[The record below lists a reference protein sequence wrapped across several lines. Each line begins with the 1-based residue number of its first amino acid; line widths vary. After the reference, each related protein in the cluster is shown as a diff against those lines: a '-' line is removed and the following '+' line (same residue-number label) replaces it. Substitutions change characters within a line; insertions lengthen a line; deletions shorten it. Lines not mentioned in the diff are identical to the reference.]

1 MRLGVVRALG
11 WLVIAHG
18 LSHAVLPL
26 RGSMGPADMID
37 DWIPVGLYMIGMIG
51 FVIAGLGML
60 GLRPLDAVISPVLVL
75 SSGLSLVAITRLGD
89 PTLWA
94 GGVFDVA
101 LLLIGLWR
109 AYEGWPTHP
118 QHGRAWHV
126 LGLACGFAFLAYIA
140 TAAVVWPWHRTW
152 GSSRDE
158 LTMALPG
165 DDAMPGPALS
175 LQHAVTIDAPPE
187 VVWPWLVQLGQDRA
201 GFYSYDWLERAVGA
215 DIHNVTQ
222 IRPEWQQR
230 AVGDYVPAT
239 QPDYLGGLLGFRPG
253 WTVTAVDAPR
263 ALVLDQWG
271 AFVLL
276 PTTDGRTRF
285 IIRSTFGAPTFPV
298 WAAGFQFLAL
308 ELPHFIMERRMML
321 TIKSLAEQHH
331 HLRASAH

>member
-1 MRLGVVRALG
+1 MTLGVVRTLG

-26 RGSMGPADMID
+26 RGSLAPSYAMN
-37 DWIPVGLYMIGMIG
+37 DWMPVGLYMIAMIG
-51 FVIAGLGML
+51 FVVTGLGIL

-75 SSGLSLVAITRLGD
+75 SSGLSLVAIVRLGD

-94 GGVFDVA
+94 GGVFDVP
-101 LLLIGLWR
+101 LLLLALWQG
-109 AYEGWPTHP
+109 YSGWPTHP
-118 QHGRAWHV
+118 QHGRTWHV

-140 TAAVVWPWHRTW
+140 TAAVLWPWHRTW
-152 GSSRDE
+152 GSTRDE

-165 DDAMPGPALS
+165 DDAMPRPALS
-175 LQHAVTIDAPPE
+175 LQHAVTIDVPPE
-187 VVWPWLVQLGQDRA
+187 AVWPWLVQLGQDRA

-215 DIHNVTQ
+215 DIHNITQ

-230 AVGDYVPAT
+230 DVGDYVPAT
-239 QPDYLGGLLGFRPG
+239 QPNYLGGWLGFRPG

-276 PTTDGRTRF
+276 PTEDGGTRF
-285 IIRSTFGAPTFPV
+285 IIRSTFGAPTYPV
-298 WAAGFQFLAL
+298 WAAGIDFLTF
-308 ELPHFIMERRMML
+308 ELPHFIMQRRMML
-321 TIKSLAEQHH
+321 TIKALAEQHQI
-331 HLRASAH
+331 LRASAH